1 MRPTRN
7 RPRHTLLAVAATGAF
22 ALTAASLPLLG
33 EHAAATDK
41 VVVVRAGQTLSEIAM
56 EVGLTVDELAT
67 MNGLADPDRI
77 LVGQELV
84 IRSEEP
90 TPPAA
95 PADKPN
101 PAPASVSHRVASGE
115 TLSGIALIYGTT
127 VSAIVQ
133 ANGITNPSFI
143 RSGQV
148 LTIPGAA
155 PQPASRAQG
164 SKPAPSTVTHRVA
177 AGESLWGIAQRYG
190 TTVSA
195 IVQANGITNPSLIR
209 SDQVLAIPGAGS
221 ASNGSSA
228 PASGGS
234 ATTSAAVAAGMDP
247 LMAATVAQRG
257 GIGQI
262 IASEAGRQGV
272 PVAFAMA
279 VAWQESGWRPGVV
292 SWAGAIGV
300 MQLLPATGSW
310 VADTMLGAPVNLWDP
325 ASNVRAGVA
334 LLKHYLV
341 RYGGDRSLALAAYYQ
356 GQAATD
362 RHGIYPVSRPYIG
375 SILSLERMFGG

>member
-127 VSAIVQ
+127 VPAIVQ

-148 LTIPGAA
+148 L
-155 PQPASRAQG
+155 
-164 SKPAPSTVTHRVA
+164 
-177 AGESLWGIAQRYG
+177 
-190 TTVSA
+190 
-195 IVQANGITNPSLIR
+195 
-209 SDQVLAIPGAGS
+209 AIPGAGS

-228 PASGGS
+228 RAAGGS